1 MVSPF
6 YGRENRLRE
15 VKQFPQ
21 DHRAASCQTGTEA
34 TVSVMLK
41 TCSIRLHLELSF
53 LQISWKISFVKRFPY
68 MATWADT
75 EFTYLLDIFQVD
87 IFIEQQIV
95 QLPFIQYFLRG
106 SSVLTVLW
114 GFSLLIF
121 KTVL

>member
-1 MVSPF
+1 MV
-6 YGRENRLRE
+6 
-15 VKQFPQ
+15 
-21 DHRAASCQTGTEA
+21 
-34 TVSVMLK
+34 
-41 TCSIRLHLELSF
+41 
-53 LQISWKISFVKRFPY
+53 
-68 MATWADT
+68 TWADT

-87 IFIEQQIV
+87 IFIEQQIL

>member
-1 MVSPF
+1 
-6 YGRENRLRE
+6 
-15 VKQFPQ
+15 
-21 DHRAASCQTGTEA
+21 
-34 TVSVMLK
+34 
-41 TCSIRLHLELSF
+41 
-53 LQISWKISFVKRFPY
+53 

-87 IFIEQQIV
+87 IFIEQQIL